1 MPDFDQMQRQKLA
14 AKKQAMPDGGFP
26 IRNVADLKNAIQAFG
41 RAKNKPAVKAWIKK
55 RARELGATN
64 LLPDNWRDDTLVQ
77 NTVDKMEVNM
87 FTHNSD
93 YPDYV
98 CHYGVKGMKW
108 GVRRYQDKNGN
119 YTAAGL
125 MRLRKDVKA
134 AQKRSSKE
142 RVSGRSKGSTGK
154 NYDEAEKKIRDKM
167 NKFNSKWG
175 ERVERELSSPD
186 LYDTKTKTFD
196 SDLLDTRLRSLS
208 KKNMQEEISLR
219 NWMDSVSTQA
229 KLKDIGL
236 SDSEARRTA
245 NWLREKRYKL

>member
-1 MPDFDQMQRQKLA
+1 MPDFNQMQRQKLA
-14 AKKQAMPDGGFP
+14 DKKQAMPDGGFP

-64 LLPDNWRDDTLVQ
+64 LLPDNWRDDTLV
-77 NTVDKMEVNM
+77 
-87 FTHNSD
+87 
-93 YPDYV
+93 
-98 CHYGVKGMKW
+98 HYGVKGQKW

-208 KKNMQEEISLR
+208 KKNIQEEISLR